1 MKNKYQNFFFLFG
14 ITIFAIMVYNLGF
27 TVIVNNIR
35 HAGHWFW
42 LILALWLVLYLGNT
56 LSWYL
61 IIKTGKPKDKVEKI
75 NFFWLYKVTISA
87 FSLNYA
93 TPGGLMGGEPYRIM
107 ELTPK
112 IGTERATSSVLLF
125 VILYFGFLP
134 YFFSFY
140 LNLFRCSKVVLLRLQ
155 ESYYY

>member
-1 MKNKYQNFFFLFG
+1 MKNKFQNFFFLFG

-61 IIKTGKPKDKVEKI
+61 IIKAGKPKDKVEKVK
-75 NFFWLYKVTISA
+75 F
-87 FSLNYA
+87 
-93 TPGGLMGGEPYRIM
+93 
-107 ELTPK
+107 
-112 IGTERATSSVLLF
+112 LLA
-125 VILYFGFLP
+125 LQGHYFLP
-134 YFFSFY
+134 
-140 LNLFRCSKVVLLRLQ
+140 FRLIMPLQ
-155 ESYYY
+155 EA